1 MTITDIDSNIYST
14 KWKGLHYG
22 KTAIYDQVAAGCGK
36 AGLRNSPTE
45 SASLLRPS
53 LTTRFHPG
61 PDFRNTAAA
70 SILPDRLP
78 RHRWYSRRFFGYHR
92 DAGTKEA
99 AALHNPAKGPASAV
113 KKNIFQ
119 GLLAKIFDTA
129 RCIGLINK
137 QDGHAC
143 IDSTGLEDHFVSRHF
158 IMRQN
163 CHWRR
168 YRRWVKLTIVCHSKT
183 HLIAGALVSKGP
195 STDCH
200 NLAPTVE
207 QALDNMP
214 IDTLLA
220 DCGYDSESN
229 HRLCRDRLGISWP
242 VIAVNPRNLK
252 YGSMTGH
259 FRRMMR
265 SRFPQKKYRQR
276 WQVESIFS
284 RLKRRLGYC
293 MRARTDESRQAEC
306 FLRVLTY
313 NLMILY
319 IYFLKR
325 AYHRSFLQST
335 LKIDY
340 WNNMLIFLN

>member
-1 MTITDIDSNIYST
+1 MTITGYRNSIYDPL
-14 KWKGLHYG
+14 WKGFRYG
-22 KTAIYDQVAAGCGK
+22 KQASVYDQIAADTGK
-36 AGLRNSPTE
+36 TSLDNSPANPCT
-45 SASLLRPS
+45 LLRPS
-53 LTTRFHPG
+53 LTTRFHPS
-61 PDFRNTAAA
+61 PDIRHPGAAA
-70 SILPDRLP
+70 ILPDRLP
-78 RHRWYSRRFFGYHR
+78 RHHQYPRRFFRHQESSG
-92 DAGTKEA
+92 AQEA
-99 AALHNPAKGPASAV
+99 AALHNPAKGAAQDA

-119 GLLAKIFDTA
+119 GLLAKIFDNA
-129 RCIGLINK
+129 RASGLISQ
-137 QDGHAC
+137 QDSHAC

-158 IMRQN
+158 IMCQN
-163 CHWRR
+163 RRCRR
-168 YRRWVKLTIVCHSKT
+168 YRRWTKLTIVCHSKT
-183 HLIAGALVSKGP
+183 HLIAGALVGKGP

-200 NLAPTVE
+200 NLVPAVE

-229 HRLCRDRLGISWP
+229 HRFCRDRFGISWP

-259 FRRMMR
+259 FRRLMR
-265 SRFPQKKYRQR
+265 GRFPQKKYRQR

-284 RLKRRLGYC
+284 RFKRRLGCC

-319 IYFLKR
+319 LLFKKSLLSIF
-325 AYHRSFLQST
+325 ST
-335 LKIDY
+335 KHFNL
-340 WNNMLIFLN
+340 

>member
-1 MTITDIDSNIYST
+1 MTIIGISSNIYSP

-22 KTAIYDQVAAGCGK
+22 QAAVYDQVATGCGK
-36 AGLRNSPTE
+36 AGLCDSTTD
-45 SASLLRPS
+45 SSILFRPS

-61 PDFRNTAAA
+61 PDFHNLGAAA
-70 SILPDRLP
+70 ILPDRLS
-78 RHRWYSRRFFGYHR
+78 RYHRYSRRFFRYQGP
-92 DAGTKEA
+92 AGTQKA
-99 AALHNPAKGPASAV
+99 AALHNPAKGPAQTF
-113 KKNIFQ
+113 KKNVFT
-119 GLLAKIFDTA
+119 GLLAKIFDDA
-129 RCIGLINK
+129 RATGLINQ
-137 QDGHAC
+137 QDNHAC
-143 IDSTGLEDHFVSRHF
+143 IDSTGMEDHFVSRHF
-158 IMRQN
+158 IMRQTG
-163 CHWRR
+163 RTKR
-168 YRRWVKLTIVCHSKT
+168 YRRWTKLTIVCHSKT
-183 HLIAGALVSKGP
+183 HLIAGALVGKGP

-200 NLAPTVE
+200 NLAPAVE

-229 HRLCRDRLGISWP
+229 HRLCRDRFGINRP

-259 FRRMMR
+259 YRRLMR
-265 SRFPQKKYRQR
+265 SRFPRKKYRQR
-276 WQVESIFS
+276 WQVESLFS

-319 IYFLKR
+319 LLFKKSLLSIF
-325 AYHRSFLQST
+325 ST
-335 LKIDY
+335 EHYQLSIKNDY
-340 WNNMLIFLN
+340 SV

>member
-1 MTITDIDSNIYST
+1 MTIIDTSSNIYSP

-22 KTAIYDQVAAGCGK
+22 KPPVYDQVATGCGK
-36 AGLRNSPTE
+36 TSLCSSSTNS
-45 SASLLRPS
+45 SILLRPS

-61 PDFRNTAAA
+61 PDFRNLGTAA
-70 SILPDRLP
+70 ILPDRLSW
-78 RHRWYSRRFFGYHR
+78 HRQYSRRFFRYQEPS
-92 DAGTKEA
+92 GTQEA
-99 AALHNPAKGPASAV
+99 TALHNPAKGSAQAF

-119 GLLAKIFDTA
+119 GLLAKIFDNA
-129 RCIGLINK
+129 SAIGLINK
-137 QDGHAC
+137 QDSHAC

-163 CHWRR
+163 RHSRR
-168 YRRWVKLTIVCHSKT
+168 YRRWTKLTIVCHSKT
-183 HLIAGALVSKGP
+183 HLIAGALVGRGP

-200 NLAPTVE
+200 NLVPAVE

-229 HRLCRDRLGISWP
+229 HRLCRDRFGINAP
-242 VIAVNPRNLK
+242 VIAVNLRNLK
-252 YGSMTGH
+252 YGAMTGH
-259 FRRMMR
+259 FRRLMR
-265 SRFPQKKYRQR
+265 SRFPRKKYRQR

-284 RLKRRLGYC
+284 RLKRRLGHA

-319 IYFLKR
+319 LLFKK
-325 AYHRSFLQST
+325 SFL
-335 LKIDY
+335 
-340 WNNMLIFLN
+340 LIFSTEQLTS